1 MGKPRVKKLAQF
13 RTRDGGW
20 FNKADLS
27 EEEQRWVEETGWCA
41 VFALL
46 VNVHLNFPNQH
57 IPPIASDED
66 LRRLR
71 EHWEQSVTCP
81 IVFATWPALN
91 EKEVIF
97 VLDQVYGLTCRRM
110 CENFTL
116 LNSDDHPKGVPIAK
130 LEEVRGTQ
138 TLKKLASYTEFWKA
152 NAVGFIVA
160 CDGDDTERHA
170 LAFTTRES
178 KCSVVFIDAAGHS
191 RITKHW
197 FRDQGDL
204 IVLQVYQVCKC
215 LR

>member
-1 MGKPRVKKLAQF
+1 MSEPRVKKRAQF
-13 RTRDGGW
+13 RTPDGGW

-27 EEEQRWVEETGWCA
+27 EEGQRWFEETGWCA

-46 VNVHLNFPNQH
+46 VNVHLNFPNEH

-66 LRRLR
+66 LRCLR
-71 EHWEQSVTCP
+71 EHWEQSCS

-91 EKEVIF
+91 EQEVF
-97 VLDQVYGLTCRRM
+97 LVLDHVYGLTCRRM

-116 LNSDDHPKGVPIAK
+116 LNSDDYPQEIPIAK

-138 TLKKLASYTEFWKA
+138 TLKKLASCTEFWQA

-160 CDGDDTERHA
+160 CDGNGTERHA
-170 LAFTTRES
+170 LAFTTRET
-178 KCSVVFIDAAGHS
+178 KCSVVFIDVAGHS
-191 RITKHW
+191 RITQHW
-197 FRDQGDL
+197 FRDQSDL